1 MTLTPAQ
8 EQALDE
14 LVAQM
19 RQAQSKPAP
28 AASEPDLLQTWLGIS
43 QADLYQKIFMLL
55 GKKDEY
61 EKRFLDWVNAN
72 PLEANTEFLGLAAWA
87 FYQAEKDTNPKIQT
101 YIDAFYYIS
110 TCASVGFADMFA
122 VTQTGRT
129 IAAIVM
135 MIGPSLT
142 GRALNYPDS
151 R

>member
-8 EQALDE
+8 EQALDD

-19 RQAQSKPAP
+19 RLARSKSAPAP
-28 AASEPDLLQTWLGIS
+28 QPDMLQTWLGIS
-43 QADLYQKIFMLL
+43 QADLREQIFALL
-55 GKKDEY
+55 GQKDEY
-61 EKRFLDWVNAN
+61 EKHFLDWVNAN
-72 PLEANTEFLGLAAWA
+72 PLEANVEFLGLAAWA
-87 FYQAEKDTNPKIQT
+87 FYQAEKGVNPKIQT
-101 YIDAFYYIS
+101 YVDAFYYIS

-122 VTQTGRT
+122 ATQAGRT

-135 MIGPSLT
+135 MLGPSLT

>member
-1 MTLTPAQ
+1 MALTPAQ
-8 EQALDE
+8 EQALDQ

-19 RQAQSKPAP
+19 RHAHPKPTPAP
-28 AASEPDLLQTWLGIS
+28 QADMLQTWLGIS
-43 QADLYQKIFMLL
+43 QADLREKIFALL
-55 GKKDEY
+55 GQKDEY

-72 PLEANTEFLGLAAWA
+72 PLEANVEFLGLAAWA
-87 FYQAEKDTNPKIQT
+87 FYQAEKGVNPKIRT
-101 YIDAFYYIS
+101 YVDAFYYIS

-122 VTQTGRT
+122 ATQAGRT

-135 MIGPSLT
+135 MLGPSLT

>member
-8 EQALDE
+8 EQALDQ

-19 RQAQSKPAP
+19 RQVQPEP
-28 AASEPDLLQTWLGIS
+28 VQASQPDMLQTWLGIS
-43 QADLYQKIFMLL
+43 QTDLTAKIFSLL
-55 GKKDEY
+55 GQKDEY

-87 FYQAEKDTNPKIQT
+87 FYQAEKGANPKIQT
-101 YIDAFYYIS
+101 YVDAFYYIS

-122 VTQTGRT
+122 VTQVGRT

-135 MIGPSLT
+135 MIGPSLP
-142 GRALNYPDS
+142 GRALNYPYS